1 MILLVVMI
9 ISQILSINE
18 YPPHK
23 AIVNMIDPSTF
34 TKAPAEFLA
43 QVKCPQSAAS
53 PFVIIHIVPFSSP
66 RGTKAVSPPDTA
78 AAEAA
83 SG

>member
-23 AIVNMIDPSTF
+23 AIVNMIDLSTF
-34 TKAPAEFLA
+34 TKAPSRIPGTG
-43 QVKCPQSAAS
+43 QVPTECSVSICNYSYSALL
-53 PFVIIHIVPFSSP
+53 
-66 RGTKAVSPPDTA
+66 
-78 AAEAA
+78 
-83 SG
+83 